1 MEHFEPGAELVY
13 RCVDI
18 GGLGWMQKNGRKG
31 GKRELEKKS
40 SFQGFSGFYS
50 WFWGRQGVARLG
62 PFSPFP
68 FSFGEKKKRKRA
80 PPLQFLSMFSTVSFP
95 LFPRQVRPEGI
106 CPSSLRRSH
115 LGREGAEL
123 RGTQS
128 GIKSRTASCSC
139 RNYRGRIQ
147 NSS

>member
-50 WFWGRQGVARLG
+50 WFWGRHGVARLK

-68 FSFGEKKKRKRA
+68 FSFGEKKEKER
-80 PPLQFLSMFSTVSFP
+80 STTPALPFNV
-95 LFPRQVRPEGI
+95 
-106 CPSSLRRSH
+106 
-115 LGREGAEL
+115 
-123 RGTQS
+123 
-128 GIKSRTASCSC
+128 
-139 RNYRGRIQ
+139 
-147 NSS
+147 